1 MASKRNQQTQG
12 FPAIPSSLNAGD
24 YEMRDPNSGNTV
36 LLNSASSDYT
46 PYLGLRARL
55 SQVWINRWSV
65 LLILILMRLLL
76 AITGLNSDIAN
87 AKTEALSACTS
98 VENVGSAVAS
108 LPHYLSAGM
117 NAMAADGVT
126 KAFNGLMEMLMLTV
140 TGVEQIVVFYINY
153 LTSTYMCLITMVVTG
168 SLQVA
173 VQMIE
178 AVGQAMNES
187 IKAIT
192 GDMDTAITGFQ
203 NSLNGF
209 LSDINSA
216 ESFLSGGSKTPP
228 TIDLSSEINKLNG
241 ITIDPTTM
249 DKDLNNLLAN
259 LPTFKDVQNFT
270 NGLIETPFEEVK
282 KLLNESLSG
291 YTFDGSVFPVA
302 QKKQLTF
309 CTDDPAIGNFFDK
322 LVKILYDAR
331 TIGIVVLLI
340 LAILACIPMAYL
352 EIRRWN
358 SMRKRSVTVQDNAY
372 DRVDV
377 VYIASRPYTAEAG
390 LWISKYFKT
399 PKSKILARWFVAYM
413 TSLPVLVVMALGLA
427 GLFSCF
433 CQWMVLRAIDKEV
446 PVLAQEVGDFAGA
459 VVSALTNASEE
470 WANGANSVISSAND
484 KVNKD
489 VFGWVNTTT
498 TALNDTLNAVE
509 NEINKVLN
517 ATFGGTVL
525 MDPITQLIACLVTNK
540 IDNIEKGLTW
550 VQDNA
555 HVDFPEFRKDV
566 FSMGANASITNSSG
580 ADSFLSSPGSVTSND
595 ITSAI
600 VKVTN
605 KLQEGIRQ
613 EAIISAC
620 VVFLWFIV
628 MFMGLSRVIFL
639 AFKHDK
645 TRAEGGPVFTG
656 DNRPPMSPRSPP
668 NPYNESEFPQFG
680 GPVSAVP
687 RDNPEDADWGSDEL
701 VDEKSGYVAGH
712 RSVDASIQPGY
723 DRSSSYGYL
732 DGKH

>member
-1 MASKRNQQTQG
+1 MASKKNQQTQG
-12 FPAIPSSLNAGD
+12 FPAIPSSLNAGE
-24 YEMRDPNSGNTV
+24 YEMRGRNSGDAV
-36 LLNSASSDYT
+36 LPNSASSDYT

-55 SQVWINRWSV
+55 SQVWINRLSV

-76 AITGLNSDIAN
+76 AIGGLNSDIAN
-87 AKTEALSACTS
+87 AKAEALSACTS

-108 LPHYLSAGM
+108 MPHYLSAGM
-117 NAMAADGVT
+117 NALAADGVT

-140 TGVEQIVVFYINY
+140 TGVEEIVLFYINY
-153 LTSTYMCLITMVVTG
+153 LTSTYMCLITLVVTG

-173 VQMIE
+173 IKMIE

-192 GDMDTAITGFQ
+192 GDMDTVITGFQ
-203 NSLNGF
+203 NGLN
-209 LSDINSA
+209 
-216 ESFLSGGSKTPP
+216 SFLSGINSVESAFGATNTPP
-228 TIDLSSEINKLNG
+228 TIDLSSEINQLNS

-249 DKDLNNLLAN
+249 DKDLNNLAAN

-282 KLLNESLSG
+282 KLLNESMSG
-291 YTFDGSVFPVA
+291 YTFDKSVFPVS

-331 TIGIVVLLI
+331 TIGIIVLLI

-377 VYIASRPYTAEAG
+377 VYIASRPYSAEAG

-446 PVLAQEVGDFAGA
+446 PVLAQEVGDFAGV

-470 WANGANSVISSAND
+470 WANGANSVISNAND

-498 TALNDTLNAVE
+498 TALNNTLNGIE
-509 NEINKVLN
+509 SEINKVLN
-517 ATFGGTVL
+517 ATFGGTIL
-525 MDPITQLIACLVTNK
+525 MDPITQLVACLITNK
-540 IDNIEKGLTW
+540 IDGIEKGLTW
-550 VQDNA
+550 VSDNA
-555 HVDFPEFRKDV
+555 HIDFPEFRNDV
-566 FSMGANASITNSSG
+566 FSMGANASLTNSS
-580 ADSFLSSPGSVTSND
+580 DSFLSSPGSVSSND
-595 ITSAI
+595 ITSAV

-620 VVFLWFIV
+620 LVFLWFIV

-639 AFKHDK
+639 AMKHDK

-656 DNRPPMSPRSPP
+656 DNRAPMSPRSPP
-668 NPYNESEFPQFG
+668 NPYNESVFPQFR

-687 RDNPEDADWGSDEL
+687 QDNSEDIDDWSGEIA
-701 VDEKSGYVAGH
+701 DEKSGYVAGH
-712 RSVDASIQPGY
+712 RSVDTSIQPGHE
-723 DRSSSYGYL
+723 RSSSYGYL
-732 DGKH
+732 DGKQQ